1 MSAPIQPSDGRVDPA
16 ADSPLAPMAIWV
28 AVRKHWLWVAILA
41 AVGVLGA
48 TFFSLGQKKIYQAR
62 ATVMFEPNPPRP
74 LGAEVQT
81 VVEMSGWEKQDY
93 YKTQYWV
100 ISSMPVVAAV
110 VRELGLN
117 KDTAFLE
124 NASPGKKPPPHEV
137 SVEVAATKLKNRLEV
152 EGVKGSRLAEVTY
165 RDANPERAQRITNA
179 IIDTYVQQNLDGV
192 LESTISAGD
201 WLRSQLHKLKDD
213 LESSEM
219 ALHDYKQHKHILSV
233 SLDDQSNML
242 REEMQQLNSA
252 LTSVRTQLQKAVA
265 KRDELN
271 KIDTA
276 DPSHLPALDL
286 LDNPTLQQL
295 RNAYAESNRRRE
307 SLLSAGKG
315 LQHPEVA
322 AEHAK
327 VETLRTAILNEV
339 NNIKEATDR
348 EVDVLRHEEGGLAGL
363 YANAEQRARDLNL
376 LEIEYTR
383 LMRAKDNNE
392 KLFSLVL
399 ERTKES
405 DLARMLRVNNIRVAD
420 RPILPKVPVSPHVPM
435 NIAVGA
441 LLGLLLGLSTAIGRE
456 HLDRSI
462 KSPEDIEKDLGLTF
476 LGMLPE
482 LDEHGGSGS
491 GYRSR
496 YGRRKAERERSK
508 EVRDGEGPPL
518 TNKPELAVHEHSTS
532 AMAEAA
538 RAIRTNILFMAPD
551 EPYRTLLVTSASPR
565 EGKTTVACCVAVA
578 MAQAG
583 QRVALLD
590 CDMRRPRLHRVFSTL
605 VNEGLTNALIDPSRA
620 DKMAQQTSV
629 PNLWVVPTGPLPPNP
644 AEVLHSEAFEKLF
657 NTLRESFD
665 RVIVDSP
672 PVAPVTDAAILSTKV
687 DGTLL
692 VVRALK
698 TKKDP
703 ARRSVRALTD
713 VGGRLVGVVL
723 NAVSGSG
730 NPDYYHYY

>member
-1 MSAPIQPSDGRVDPA
+1 
-16 ADSPLAPMAIWV
+16 
-28 AVRKHWLWVAILA
+28 
-41 AVGVLGA
+41 
-48 TFFSLGQKKIYQAR
+48 
-62 ATVMFEPNPPRP
+62 
-74 LGAEVQT
+74 
-81 VVEMSGWEKQDY
+81 
-93 YKTQYWV
+93 
-100 ISSMPVVAAV
+100 
-110 VRELGLN
+110 
-117 KDTAFLE
+117 
-124 NASPGKKPPPHEV
+124 
-137 SVEVAATKLKNRLEV
+137 
-152 EGVKGSRLAEVTY
+152 VTY
-165 RDANPERAQRITNA
+165 RDASPERAQRITNA
-179 IIDTYVQQNLDGV
+179 IVDTYVQQNLDGV

-201 WLRSQLHKLKDD
+201 WLRSQLHNLKDD
-213 LESSEM
+213 LEDSEM

-242 REEMQQLNSA
+242 REEMQQLNGA
-252 LTSVRTQLQKAVA
+252 LTSVRTQLQRAVA

-276 DPSHLPALDL
+276 NPSHLPALEL

-295 RNAYAESNRRRE
+295 RNAYVESERRRQ

-315 LQHPEVA
+315 AQHPEVA
-322 AEHAK
+322 AEQAK
-327 VETLRTAILNEV
+327 TETLRTAILDEVKNIQEATEREV
-339 NNIKEATDR
+339 N
-348 EVDVLRHEEGGLAGL
+348 VLRREERGLAGL

-405 DLARMLRVNNIRVAD
+405 DLARMLRVNNIRAAD

-482 LDEHGGSGS
+482 LDENGSNGN

-496 YGRRKAERERSK
+496 YGQRKAEREGK
-508 EVRDGEGPPL
+508 NAGHGDAPPL
-518 TNKPELAVHEHSTS
+518 TNKPELAVYEHSTS

-538 RAIRTNILFMAPD
+538 RAIRTNILFMSPD

-565 EGKTTVACCVAVA
+565 EGKTTVACCIAVA

-590 CDMRRPRLHRVFSTL
+590 CDMRRPRLHRVFSKL

-620 DKMAQQTSV
+620 DKMAQQTTV

-644 AEVLHSEAFEKLF
+644 AELLHSEAFEKLL
-657 NTLRESFD
+657 NALRDSFD
-665 RVIVDSP
+665 RVVVDSP
-672 PVAPVTDAAILSTKV
+672 PIAPVTDAAILSTKV

-723 NAVSGSG
+723 NAVSGRG